1 MTIIRVLA
9 AATIAGSVGSLVA
22 VLTAPSASASALPE
36 GTYNFTFDGSKK
48 TTDGKPD
55 PMRTTIVMAGI
66 RSACPPA
73 GCVATALE
81 VGSASQSVIVLPPPN
96 TWVYREND
104 GQWQGNRPQDYDCNG
119 DKVSGS
125 ETQSFQVMPDGTL
138 TGVDTQLQAPCP
150 PVVVPFTAKRRSAN
164 LPVVQSG
171 QSPQDPNTA

>member
-1 MTIIRVLA
+1 
-9 AATIAGSVGSLVA
+9 LVA
-22 VLTAPSASASALPE
+22 LLTAPSASASALAE
-36 GTYNFTFDGSKK
+36 GTYTFTFDGSKK
-48 TTDGKPD
+48 TIDGVPD

-81 VGSASQSVIVLPPPN
+81 VGSASQSVLVLAPPN
-96 TWVYREND
+96 TWVYRENG
-104 GQWQGNRPQDYDCNG
+104 GQWQGNRPREYDCNG

-138 TGVDTQLQAPCP
+138 TGVDIQVQAACP
-150 PVVVPFTAKRRSAN
+150 TVVIPFAAKRTSAN

-171 QSPQDPNTA
+171 ETPQDPNTA